1 MVASIGYYDKY
12 ANPRFCVD
20 HVLRDE
26 GISALSGWTSAAGFP
41 LDRVLDNQQSLQ
53 ARLSSAATVTLELQR
68 AIQPAISH
76 RVPISRIVIF
86 NHNIGSNLSAVEVLV
101 SDDDITYTLV
111 RENDH
116 RVASQDIGDMQY
128 HAAPDVID
136 WHVNPTGFGIVE
148 TPAGVIAADGDY
160 SRFWHLVITPGRA
173 GFSAPEI
180 GEIWFTRTLTTESG
194 VAHKWDNGVLPNASN
209 SRTSAGLV
217 TTLDK
222 NPADQD
228 RDPARFTI
236 SYDRLPEGQDLRKLR
251 YVHLKAGIRKNTLL
265 YEHADQGNAP
275 AILTPLESHVFG
287 TSGILPLGNTTVS
300 TRAGFGPTGQDVV
313 RAASD
318 AAGDYGW
325 QFIINA
331 GTDAPPDKTR
341 TLDLRDSVLE
351 LSVHVA
357 GAANVPVLIANGIWI
372 DLLSG
377 RDGDRTAG
385 ATAYQL
391 APLLDVDDLD
401 NVWYRIA
408 LDPSTWPDTEQYTPV
423 GNHDTNPVDLAA
435 VNAIGLRMNADI
447 AFRTVDASRLAIRPK
462 ARLPVPCLL
471 TAYTERQVGSAPS
484 GASGSLYDVSM
495 AFEEITT

>member
-20 HVLRDE
+20 HILRDE
-26 GISALSGWTSAAGFP
+26 GIGALSGWTSAAGFP
-41 LDRVLDNQQSLQ
+41 LDRILDNQQSIQ
-53 ARLSSAATVTLELQR
+53 ARLSSAASVTLKLDR
-68 AIQPAISH
+68 AQLPTISH

-86 NHNIGSNLSAVEVLV
+86 NHNIGSNLSAVNVVV
-101 SDDDITYTLV
+101 SADDAIFITV
-111 RENDH
+111 DENDH
-116 RVASQDIGDMQY
+116 RVSAENIGEMIY
-128 HAAPDVID
+128 HAAPDIID
-136 WHVNPTGFGIVE
+136 WHVNPSTFGLD
-148 TPAGVIAADGDY
+148 TDGVVAADGDY
-160 SRFWHLVITPGRA
+160 SRFWFINIGVGRA

-180 GEIWFTRTLTTESG
+180 GELWFTRTLTTRAG

-236 SYDRLPEGQDLRKLR
+236 SYDRLPEGSDLRTLR

-275 AILTPLESHVFG
+275 ATLTPLESDLAT
-287 TSGILPLGNTTVS
+287 TSGIAALPNTTLA
-300 TRAGFGPTGQDVV
+300 TRTGTGPAGQDNVI
-313 RAASD
+313 AIADSP
-318 AAGDYGW
+318 GDYGW
-325 QFIINA
+325 TFIPSI
-331 GTDAPPDKTR
+331 GTVAPPDATR
-341 TLDLRDSVLE
+341 VLDLRDSVIEISIL
-351 LSVHVA
+351 VIA
-357 GAANVPVLIANGIWI
+357 AANVPVLIANGIWI
-372 DLLSG
+372 DLISG
-377 RDGDRTAG
+377 RDDDRNAG

-391 APLLDVDDLD
+391 APVLDVEDLD
-401 NVWYRIA
+401 NVWYRISV
-408 LDPSTWPDTEQYTPV
+408 DPSTWPDTELIDTA
-423 GNHDTNPVDLAA
+423 GFFDTNPVDLSA
-435 VNAIGLRMNADI
+435 VNGISLRMNADI
-447 AFRTVDASRLAIRPK
+447 AFRTVDASRLVVRPK